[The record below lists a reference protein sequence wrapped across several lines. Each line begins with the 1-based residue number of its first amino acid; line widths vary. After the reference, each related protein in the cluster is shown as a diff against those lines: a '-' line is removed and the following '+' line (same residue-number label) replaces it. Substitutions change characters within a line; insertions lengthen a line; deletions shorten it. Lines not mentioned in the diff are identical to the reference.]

1 MLLKWAVEG
10 KRRSRLREAFRTPHI
25 DNDSICTVSSSDSFS
40 EPFDPPESSCNVRT
54 TTVSKGLEATDPGKS
69 KITMQRLVSEEQ
81 AIIVRD
87 EKLLAASNPDPRQL
101 SISMPPTP
109 SSYRVKLPT
118 PALTVENTAIF
129 RRGLEINPFDLFNFN
144 APNDHES
151 DSDGS
156 TNQGSS
162 PEAEDVQIE
171 RRRELERNSSSD
183 ITVKPR
189 KKRLYR

>member
-25 DNDSICTVSSSDSFS
+25 DNDSICTVSSSDSFG
-40 EPFDPPESSCNVRT
+40 EPFDPPESSRNDQT
-54 TTVSKGLEATDPGKS
+54 TTVSKAPEATDPNKS

-101 SISMPPTP
+101 SIAMPPTP

-118 PALTVENTAIF
+118 PALTVENMAIF

-144 APNDHES
+144 TANDHES
-151 DSDGS
+151 ESDGS
-156 TNQGSS
+156 TNPGSS
-162 PEAEDVQIE
+162 PEAENIQIE
-171 RRRELERNSSSD
+171 PRRELERNSSSD